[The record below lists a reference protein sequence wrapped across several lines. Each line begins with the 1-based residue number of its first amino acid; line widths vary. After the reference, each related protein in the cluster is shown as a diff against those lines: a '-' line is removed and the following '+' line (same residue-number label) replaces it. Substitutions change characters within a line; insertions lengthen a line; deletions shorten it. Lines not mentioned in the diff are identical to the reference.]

1 MHVMTCRQ
9 FTGLLRSPQ
18 GATRILADAT
28 ASAKRLAE
36 TMLPCREFMTMIN
49 HGNMHWCAAV
59 VRLDER
65 CWTFFDPAPGCS
77 APHEED
83 LTISRLRLLANTAA
97 IAQAD
102 HMGRQWVDGGV
113 PFEDRRAGG
122 VQVDGHSFGAFCLQ
136 FLVHEV
142 ARIPFHLVETR
153 GDILRLVLVHKI
165 VLCGIAP
172 A

>member
-1 MHVMTCRQ
+1 MTCEQ

-18 GATRILADAT
+18 GATRMLAEAT
-28 ASAKRLAE
+28 ASAKRLAKM
-36 TMLPCREFMTMIN
+36 MLPCREFMTMIN

-153 GDILRLVLVHKI
+153 GDILRLVLVHKS